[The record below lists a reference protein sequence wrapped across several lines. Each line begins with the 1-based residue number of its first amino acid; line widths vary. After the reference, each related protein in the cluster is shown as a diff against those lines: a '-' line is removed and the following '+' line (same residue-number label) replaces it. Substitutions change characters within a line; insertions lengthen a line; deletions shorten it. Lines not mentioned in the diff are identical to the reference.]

1 MIQALIE
8 KGYEIS
14 MVSGT
19 SAGAIIGAL
28 YCRGFSP
35 KSILNILESI
45 NYLNVFRPA
54 FNWKALLNLEIA
66 ENALKDYF
74 PEDDFSSLEI
84 PFVLATTDFNN
95 GKIKYFK
102 RGQLIKPLIA
112 SCSIP
117 VIFTPV
123 NINGHFYAD
132 GGILDNLPIEPLKKK
147 CNFII
152 GLHSN
157 PIGKR
162 YANASN
168 WKGQLER
175 APLLTFSSRDRMKM
189 KKCNIFLEPEKLVNY
204 HIFDFKKLRE
214 IYDIGYEFAQKELEL
229 LPFK

>member
-1 MIQALIE
+1 M
-8 KGYEIS
+8 
-14 MVSGT
+14 
-19 SAGAIIGAL
+19 
-28 YCRGFSP
+28 
-35 KSILNILESI
+35 
-45 NYLNVFRPA
+45 
-54 FNWKALLNLEIA
+54 
-66 ENALKDYF
+66 
-74 PEDDFSSLEI
+74 
-84 PFVLATTDFNN
+84 ATTDFNN

-168 WKGQLER
+168 CKGQLER